1 MKLTSPDLSSFL
13 QSYSVNQKIFI
24 GYSGGVD
31 SHVLLHLLAN
41 SLAKKQNISAVYI
54 HHGLQKAA
62 DEWQLHCQHIS
73 ADLGVQ
79 FLALPVD
86 AQANKGESPEE
97 AARNAR
103 YQAFANL
110 ITKENVLFFA
120 QHEQDQLETVL
131 LQLFRGAGLKGLSGM
146 PVETQIGAGRLL
158 RPLLE
163 TSQAEILNYANT
175 HQLKWVEDPSN
186 QDVAYDRNYLRQQIL
201 PLVEQRWQGVHQ
213 AVLRSAK
220 HCADAQQLLS
230 TKAKLDMLALY
241 DKNSQSLDISA
252 LLLNDSLQQQWLV
265 REWMNHLN
273 LRMPSMKVLDSI
285 LGDICLARS
294 DANPVVQFEGCTIR
308 RYQNRLYR
316 VLECEKTDCLT
327 ELKWLNIEQ
336 ALVLSDNTQ
345 LSVMSSE
352 NGIAMRYLNDAQV
365 CIKYRSGGEKIGL
378 PRRSGRHSLKKL
390 YQEANIPPWQRER
403 LPLIYIDGQIAAIA
417 DLWISSKFYAHE
429 NESCYNIVWQESS

>member
-1 MKLTSPDLSSFL
+1 MKLTSSDLSSFL
-13 QSYSVNQKIFI
+13 QSYAVNKKIFV

-41 SLAKKQNISAVYI
+41 SIAKKKNITAVYI
-54 HHGLQKAA
+54 HHGLQKGA
-62 DEWQLHCQHIS
+62 DDWQLHCQKTA

-79 FLALPVD
+79 FLAVSV
-86 AQANKGESPEE
+86 AGRATKGESPEE

-103 YQAFANL
+103 YQAFTGLMNQDD
-110 ITKENVLFFA
+110 VLLFA

-163 TSQAEILNYANT
+163 TSQDDILNYANT
-175 HQLKWVEDPSN
+175 YQLKWIEDPSN
-186 QDVAYDRNYLRQQIL
+186 QDSAYDRNYLRHQVL
-201 PLVEQRWQGVHQ
+201 PLIELRWQGVQ
-213 AVLRSAK
+213 QSVLRSAK
-220 HCADAQQLLS
+220 HCADAQHLLS

-241 DKNSQSLDISA
+241 DKQSQSLDIA
-252 LLLNDSLQQQWLV
+252 TLLLKDSVQQQWLV

-285 LGDICLARS
+285 LLDICLARS
-294 DANPVVQFEGCTIR
+294 DANPIVQFEGCTIR

-316 VLECEKTDCLT
+316 VVETKRADLAT
-327 ELKWLNIEQ
+327 ELEWLNIEQ
-336 ALVLSDNTQ
+336 PLVLSDNTQ
-345 LSVMSSE
+345 LSVMNSE
-352 NGIAMRYLNDAQV
+352 SGIAMRYFKDTKI
-365 CIKYRSGGEKIGL
+365 CIKYRSGGEKISL
-378 PRRSGRHSLKKL
+378 PKRSGHHSLKKL
-390 YQEANIPPWQRER
+390 YQEANIPPWQRES
-403 LPLIYIDGQIAAIA
+403 LPLIYLDGEIAAIA